1 MKLFKKIKSILTMA
15 SGREES
21 LLEKYKIG
29 EEDVLTETVK
39 SAEDIGSALKSV
51 NEKINS
57 QANSVSISKEGL
69 KISWE
74 YGEQLR
80 LAKIA
85 KRTKNKRIKNKLIKR
100 INKLGSNGINAVF
113 GDGKLML
120 YGIDLSSGE
129 SKTSYVEYKLQN
141 SR

>member
-1 MKLFKKIKSILTMA
+1 MKLFKKIKDILTMT
-15 SGREES
+15 SGREGS

-29 EEDVLTETVK
+29 EEDMVNETVESGK
-39 SAEDIGSALKSV
+39 ILGNSLKSI
-51 NEKINS
+51 NERVGKQN
-57 QANSVSISKEGL
+57 NSVSISNLGL

-100 INKLGSNGINAVF
+100 INKLGSSGINVYL
-113 GDGKLML
+113 GDGKLIL
-120 YGIDLSSGE
+120 HGVDLSSGE
-129 SKTSYVEYKLQN
+129 SKTSYVEFKLQN
-141 SR
+141 SQ